1 MKSGNN
7 IRLLAAVGLSVMMSS
22 AMADEPIKI
31 GVPHAMTGAYAGD
44 GESYFR
50 GVEMAVTE
58 INEAGGLLGRP
69 VEMVTFDT
77 QDFAPERMM
86 EAADQ
91 LVANEGVV
99 ASHAGWAGWG
109 QDVIAFGRYDAPF
122 FMYNASEL
130 AIEEIRKNRQQHS
143 NVFQLN
149 DVERP
154 MAEQVVDQ
162 MVALPWDY
170 ENETVAI
177 ITSDDS
183 WGMEIGAGI
192 RERAEELGWE
202 VVIDETV
209 PYGTR
214 EWRPILSRIRNEEP
228 GWIHVE
234 IVYTPDIV
242 TFQRQFS
249 SRPTRSLIN
258 YGYAGGSLPD
268 FASEMGEAGEGA
280 MGFTVGM
287 PTPVGPTDE
296 ANAWIERFSERY
308 GNSPPA
314 SAFAVYS
321 GVMWWAEA
329 VESAGD
335 PTDYAAVNEYLQ
347 TTPYETLV
355 GTIWRFNEDNHTLI
369 EDTEQAHLQLQDG
382 GMVTTHTPAGEPYL
396 DFEWQVP
403 AWIEE

>member
-162 MVALPWDY
+162 MLALPWDY

-177 ITSDDS
+177 VTSDDS

-268 FASEMGEAGEGA
+268 FASEMGRPVKVPWVSPSACPRPWARPMRRMPGSTGSPSVMAIRPLPARLRCTPGSCGGQRPSSRLVIPPTTRQSTSICRPHRTKHSSAPPGA
-280 MGFTVGM
+280 ST
-287 PTPVGPTDE
+287 
-296 ANAWIERFSERY
+296 R
-308 GNSPPA
+308 
-314 SAFAVYS
+314 
-321 GVMWWAEA
+321 
-329 VESAGD
+329 
-335 PTDYAAVNEYLQ
+335 
-347 TTPYETLV
+347 TTTL
-355 GTIWRFNEDNHTLI
+355 
-369 EDTEQAHLQLQDG
+369 
-382 GMVTTHTPAGEPYL
+382 
-396 DFEWQVP
+396 
-403 AWIEE
+403 